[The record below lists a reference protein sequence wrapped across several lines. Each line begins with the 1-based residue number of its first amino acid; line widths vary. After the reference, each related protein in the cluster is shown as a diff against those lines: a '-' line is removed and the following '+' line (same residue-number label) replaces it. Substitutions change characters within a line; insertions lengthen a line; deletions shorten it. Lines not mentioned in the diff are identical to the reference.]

1 MIVEKFSFSTFK
13 QIKNSLQ
20 HCRKQ
25 IKNSIQHCRTDGN
38 EKSKIRQVLSDKNIQ
53 KFLDILE
60 LNLCCYIKL
69 LELISCI
76 GLTVYLNHN
85 KVQLKS
91 SRLNFLK

>member
-53 KFLDILE
+53 KFLYLR
-60 LNLCCYIKL
+60 IKFML
-69 LELISCI
+69 LYQTS
-76 GLTVYLNHN
+76 
-85 KVQLKS
+85 
-91 SRLNFLK
+91 